1 MSDLITIPG
10 YRPYLPPEPIGG
22 SVKSYS
28 GSKVG
33 EFIDNARKFLGQPYL
48 WGGGHSAK
56 TGVQKVDCSGLVL
69 QAARLSGMNLDGT
82 AAMQQRM
89 GVPVGL
95 NNLKPGD
102 LLFKGNPA
110 THVGIYLGNGQF
122 MHAPRTGD
130 VVKIQPMSSYSG
142 WDNARRIFDGAGA
155 PSAVAAPVPADTS
168 SATGSLRK
176 GAKGAAV
183 TELQGALKRHG
194 FDPGPIDGDF
204 GPKTEAAVKAFQA
217 AKGLTVDGVVG
228 PQTRQALQAAT
239 AAPAAPAPAPAETP
253 APAAP
258 APTAGGVIKAA
269 PGDTLW
275 KIAQRTLGDANR
287 WQELYELNKD
297 QMANPNL
304 VYPGMTL
311 KLPAGAQ
318 VPAPA
323 TAPAAPAPATAPATS
338 DAMLAALTA
347 LRDQVRGML
356 GVLDQLSP
364 QVRAVMDR
372 MKAQG

>member
-10 YRPYLPPEPIGG
+10 YRPYLPAEPIGG

-48 WGGGHSAK
+48 WGGGHSSK

-130 VVKIQPMSSYSG
+130 VVKIQSMSSYSG
-142 WDNARRIFDGAGA
+142 WDNARRVFDGAGA
-155 PSAVAAPVPADTS
+155 PSAVAPPPPVDTNT
-168 SATGSLRK
+168 ATGSLRK

-183 TELQGALKRHG
+183 TELQNALKRHG
-194 FDPGPIDGDF
+194 FDPGPVDGDF

-217 AKGLTVDGVVG
+217 AKGLEVDGVVG
-228 PQTRQALQAAT
+228 PKTRQALQAAT
-239 AAPAAPAPAPAETP
+239 SAPAAPTPAETP
-253 APAAP
+253 AP

-318 VPAPA
+318 IPA
-323 TAPAAPAPATAPATS
+323 TPAPAAPAPAPAPATP

-364 QVRAVMDR
+364 QVRAVMAR